1 MTKNIFKSTM
11 LVCALVLAVGLV
23 AVMGILYND
32 FDGQMREEL
41 SKEALYL
48 AYGVDQQGVD
58 YLKNIKDKNA
68 RITYI
73 DQDGTVLYDNKAD
86 AAEMENHSDR
96 KEFQKA
102 EKYGVGESSR
112 YSDTLSEKTIY
123 YAQRLKDGTV
133 LRVSGT
139 QDSVLALVENLVL
152 PLVLVLFLM
161 LILSGIMAS
170 VISKRIVKPVNEL
183 DLEHPEE
190 NQIYEELSPLLSKIH
205 RQNREIQNQL
215 ELAKQ
220 QQAEYIGKEAAAQL
234 ALSSSGVAPADAKS
248 MTTDLDSRSGTD
260 YYRVAFS
267 TDNGNYEYMIDA
279 VTGVV
284 IESQTPGAENS
295 AQKDQSDDAKT
306 SDSGS
311 VSASGGEASASGTS
325 DSGYGSAKNNTGSAD
340 NSGQTANGS
349 NSSDKNTASNQNSSV
364 SPSGSAISAARAK
377 QLALAQVPG
386 ASESDLREFEVDY
399 DDGRME
405 YEGKI
410 YYNGM
415 EYEFEIDAYSG
426 AFRSWEVEPIHD

>member
-1 MTKNIFKSTM
+1 MTKKIFKSNI
-11 LVCALVLAVGLV
+11 LV
-23 AVMGILYND
+23 AVVVLIFGIACVMAILYQHFGKQID
-32 FDGQMREEL
+32 TEL
-41 SKEALYL
+41 KKEATYL

-139 QDSVLALVENLVL
+139 QDSVLALIENLVL

-220 QQAEYIGKEAAAQL
+220 QQAEFSLITENMQEGLIVIDKYTMI
-234 ALSSSGVAPADAKS
+234 LSANSNY
-248 MTTDLDSRSGTD
+248 DSRSYGA
-260 YYRVAFS
+260 RLI
-267 TDNGNYEYMIDA
+267 DNGYLQDDRIGRCMVPVNGKTTSLTGWYGTPNYPPKSLIPNGFSQIYNIGFGLAITSWSVPASNSYILLGDSYRDTDHTQISVVYTLYSGDHSYFISRHAGKANFAFLDGHAESVP
-279 VTGVV
+279 VTFFPKLFASHHS
-284 IESQTPGAENS
+284 INS
-295 AQKDQSDDAKT
+295 GYSYSAKT
-306 SDSGS
+306 LTYFNQYGTKMS
-311 VSASGGEASASGTS
+311 VTTE
-325 DSGYGSAKNNTGSAD
+325 
-340 NSGQTANGS
+340 
-349 NSSDKNTASNQNSSV
+349 
-364 SPSGSAISAARAK
+364 PC
-377 QLALAQVPG
+377 
-386 ASESDLREFEVDY
+386 
-399 DDGRME
+399 
-405 YEGKI
+405 
-410 YYNGM
+410 YN
-415 EYEFEIDAYSG
+415 I
-426 AFRSWEVEPIHD
+426 W